1 MSENNI
7 PAEYKPIGMW
17 GYFGYELLF
26 SIPVIGFILLLILSF
41 APRNKNVKN
50 FARSYFCMFILCLVL
65 TVVLIAIAF
74 AMGAID
80 SFSDITDA
88 MGM

>member
-80 SFSDITDA
+80 SLSDITDA